1 MRGWSIISDLPT
13 TLTSSIETD
22 QKSKV
27 ITTQSD
33 KTSRQFD
40 LMRNAEKTKTFVIER
55 NDKLRTLAI
64 EQVELLH
71 SSICSILSI

>member
-40 LMRNAEKTKTFVIER
+40 LMRNAEKIKTFVIER